1 VDDWLDPLSED
12 EEAARERTRR
22 RAERARRRAER
33 DVAAESEP
41 PPEVS
46 DARRALGD
54 RVRDGLGDGA
64 GSGAEAHDADPLGRD
79 GEAPAATSGG
89 NGARGDRPQLASP
102 LPPEARPDPPQGRQP
117 LGPSRGRVW
126 MRRLIA
132 VLGIACLA
140 FVAVV
145 VLVIAQR
152 GDGDGEEAAPP
163 AAAKPLRTFD
173 LTIPEGYDRSQ
184 TAAVARE
191 AGVEGN
197 YMAASRNAPR
207 GFNLAEYEA
216 RGADSLEGF
225 LFPAT
230 YELFRSDRAE
240 DLVQK
245 QIEAF
250 EQNFAS
256 IDMGYADSR
265 NLTPYD
271 VVKIA
276 SMIEREV
283 VEEEERSLVSAVIY
297 NRLSQGMPLQI
308 DATIRFEDQNYD
320 EPLLASR
327 LDEDTPYNTYTNTGL
342 PPGPIGN
349 PGAASLEAAAD
360 PERVNYLYYVVDP
373 GTCGHVFT
381 ASEAE
386 FLDAKAEYEAARAA
400 EGGQSPTEC

>member
-1 VDDWLDPLSED
+1 MDDWLDPLDDD
-12 EEAARERTRR
+12 EETARERARR

-33 DVAAESEP
+33 EAA
-41 PPEVS
+41 V
-46 DARRALGD
+46 DADDRDALA
-54 RVRDGLGDGA
+54 GDGV
-64 GSGAEAHDADPLGRD
+64 
-79 GEAPAATSGG
+79 APASPPSG
-89 NGARGDRPQLASP
+89 NGAQADRPQLAAE
-102 LPPEARPDPPQGRQP
+102 PPPTPPAPPPGRPPP
-117 LGPSRGRVW
+117 GPVRGRIW

-145 VLVIAQR
+145 VVVIAQ
-152 GDGDGEEAAPP
+152 GGNDEEEEAAAP
-163 AAAKPLRTFD
+163 APDKPLRTFD
-173 LTIPEGYDRSQ
+173 LTIQEGYDRSQ
-184 TAAVARE
+184 TAALARE
-191 AGVEGN
+191 AGIEGN
-197 YMAASRNAPR
+197 YMKASRNAPR
-207 GFNLAEYEA
+207 GFNLAEYGA

-230 YELFRSDRAE
+230 YELFRTDTAR
-240 DLVQK
+240 DLVRK
-245 QIEAF
+245 QLDAF
-250 EQNFAS
+250 ELNMAG
-256 IDMGYADSR
+256 IDMGYAQSR
-265 NLTPYD
+265 NLTEYD

-283 VEEEERSLVSAVIY
+283 AVENERSLVGAVIY
-297 NRLSQGMPLQI
+297 NRLSQDMPLQI

-327 LDEDTPYNTYTNTGL
+327 LEEDTPYNTYTNPGL

-349 PGAASLEAAAD
+349 PGLASLEAAAR
-360 PERVNYLYYVVDP
+360 PAKVNYLYYVVDP

-386 FLDAKAEYEAARAA
+386 FFDAQAEYDAAREA